1 VVFPKAD
8 PTAPAV
14 SISDISITYPGR
26 SPRDTYAAVRGVT
39 LRVGQDEIVG
49 LVGET
54 GSGKSALLKTV
65 AGLAGTGADS
75 SPLITGGDAT
85 VLGQSLR
92 RISRRRRTRLTS
104 AIGYLPQ
111 DAGRTLD
118 PQLTAGENVAEPIFS
133 RDRRFDERAAGK
145 RVYTLIDAVAL
156 PTTVIEKFP
165 HELSS
170 GQRQRVAIARALV
183 LGPRLL
189 VADEPTSGV
198 DVLGR
203 GAILDLLAELQRR
216 GGFAALM
223 VTHDLAVAA
232 RITQRVA
239 VLHRGVLV
247 GLGPVEEVL
256 RTPTHPFVA
265 GLAASR
271 FLTGEIQTI
280 PVGDRPGGDLPGEGS
295 PGGGRPTAGAR
306 EEVPRVE

>member
-1 VVFPKAD
+1 MVSAFPDRATAD
-8 PTAPAV
+8 STAPAV
-14 SISDISITYPGR
+14 SLSDISITYPGR
-26 SPRDTYAAVRGVT
+26 TARDSFAAVRGVT
-39 LRVGQDEIVG
+39 FDVGPDEIVG

-54 GSGKSALLKTV
+54 GSGKSALLRTV
-65 AGLAGTGADS
+65 AGFAGDGNPG
-75 SPLITGGDAT
+75 SPLVTGGDAT
-85 VLGQSLR
+85 VLGQKLR
-92 RISRRRRTRLTS
+92 RISRRQRTRLTY

-111 DAGRTLD
+111 DAGQTLN

-133 RDRRFDERAAGK
+133 RDRRFDQNVAGK

-198 DVLGR
+198 DVFGR
-203 GAILDLLAELQRR
+203 GAILDLLGDLQRR

-232 RITQRVA
+232 RITQRIA
-239 VLHRGVLV
+239 VMHRGMLV
-247 GLGPVEEVL
+247 GLGPVEQVL
-256 RTPTHPFVA
+256 SNPTHPFVS

-271 FLTGEIQTI
+271 FLTGEIETI
-280 PVGDRPGGDLPGEGS
+280 PGGEGS
-295 PGGGRPTAGAR
+295 ARRGRP
-306 EEVPRVE
+306 EVRRVE

>member
-1 VVFPKAD
+1 VVSATAGA
-8 PTAPAV
+8 TAPAV

-26 SPRDTYAAVRGVT
+26 SSRDTYAAVRGVT
-39 LRVGQDEIVG
+39 FDVGQNEIVG

-54 GSGKSALLKTV
+54 GSGKSALLRTI
-65 AGLAGTGADS
+65 AGYAGDGAGGA
-75 SPLITGGDAT
+75 PLITGGDAT
-85 VLGQSLR
+85 VLGQPLR
-92 RISRRRRTRLTS
+92 HISRRRRTRLTYEV
-104 AIGYLPQ
+104 GYLPQ
-111 DAGRTLD
+111 DAGQTLD

-133 RDRRFDERAAGK
+133 RDRRFDQHAAGK
-145 RVYTLIDAVAL
+145 RVYTLLDAVDL
-156 PTTVIEKFP
+156 PVTVLEKFP

-203 GAILDLLAELQRR
+203 GAILDLLASLQQR

-239 VLHRGVLV
+239 VLHHGMLV
-247 GLGPVEEVL
+247 GLGPVEQVL
-256 RTPTHPFVA
+256 SAPTHPFVA

-280 PVGDRPGGDLPGEGS
+280 PRPDVS
-295 PGGGRPTAGAR
+295 GAR
-306 EEVPRVE
+306 DTTPAMNTGVPLVE

>member
-1 VVFPKAD
+1 VVSAPAD
-8 PTAPAV
+8 PAIAGGTAPAV
-14 SISDISITYPGR
+14 SLSDISITYPGR
-26 SPRDTYAAVRGVT
+26 SSRDTYAAVRGVSFD
-39 LRVGQDEIVG
+39 VGPNEIVG
-49 LVGET
+49 LIGET
-54 GSGKSALLKTV
+54 GSGKSALLRTI
-65 AGLAGTGADS
+65 AGFAGDGADG

-85 VLGQSLR
+85 VLGQALR
-92 RISRRRRTRLTS
+92 RIGRRRRTELTY
-104 AIGYLPQ
+104 AVGYLPQ
-111 DAGRTLD
+111 DAGQTLD

-133 RDRRFDERAAGK
+133 RDRRFDQRTVGK
-145 RVYTLIDAVAL
+145 RVYTLIDAVNL

-183 LGPRLL
+183 LAPRLL

-203 GAILDLLAELQRR
+203 GAILDLLADLQQR

-239 VLHRGVLV
+239 VLHRGLLV

-256 RTPTHPFVA
+256 SAPTHPFVA
-265 GLAASR
+265 QLAASR

-280 PVGDRPGGDLPGEGS
+280 PSGNLAVPSDLPE
-295 PGGGRPTAGAR
+295 A
-306 EEVPRVE
+306 PRGQ